1 MSGNHVAI
9 GPSILSADFRRL
21 GEQVAAVEAAGAD
34 FIHVDVMD
42 GVFVPNISV
51 GFPIVEAVRAA
62 TELPIDVH
70 LMIVEPARW
79 IERFAAAGADTITVH
94 VEAHPNLYRT
104 LRSIEE
110 AGATPSVT
118 LNPGTP
124 VVMLE
129 PVLPIVRQVLI
140 MSVNPGFGGQTFIP
154 ASLERIRRVRELLDA
169 ANPTCRLEVDGG
181 IKIGNAGKVV
191 AAGADTLVAGSAI
204 YAPDVDIASAMRAL
218 RAEVASGT
226 GETQERSATYAPRRK
241 GVSDGMV
248 PDPHDLSRPHLPVR
262 RTADPGDAR
271 QAGRTR
277 RRRGRD
283 LGDQRPEGH
292 SGHDH
297 VRAICRQAPARRRR
311 RTPR

>member
-1 MSGNHVAI
+1 VRQLSGHRIAI

-42 GVFVPNISV
+42 GIFVPNISV
-51 GFPIVEAVRAA
+51 GFPVVEAVRAA
-62 TELPIDVH
+62 TDLPIDVH

-94 VEAHPNLYRT
+94 VEDHPNLYRT

-154 ASLERIRRVRELLDA
+154 ASLERIRHVRELLDA
-169 ANPTCRLEVDGG
+169 MNPTCRLEVDGG
-181 IKIGNAGKVV
+181 IKIGNVGKVV

-204 YAPDVDIASAMRAL
+204 YAPEIDIASAMRAL
-218 RAEVASGT
+218 RAEVDQKP
-226 GETQERSATYAPRRK
+226 EP
-241 GVSDGMV
+241 DG
-248 PDPHDLSRPHLPVR
+248 S
-262 RTADPGDAR
+262 
-271 QAGRTR
+271 
-277 RRRGRD
+277 
-283 LGDQRPEGH
+283 
-292 SGHDH
+292 
-297 VRAICRQAPARRRR
+297 
-311 RTPR
+311 